1 VNECMS
7 EWVYAVGVCVC
18 VPVRGRPGAI
28 EGQVVG
34 RVETKKIGCRSA
46 AKRGRGVAWRSE
58 SPKRMMQAIC
68 KQ

>member
-7 EWVYAVGVCVC
+7 EWVYAVGVC

-34 RVETKKIGCRSA
+34 RRETKTKKIGCRSA
-46 AKRGRGVAWRSE
+46 AKRGRGVAWRR
-58 SPKRMMQAIC
+58 SPLYG
-68 KQ
+68 